1 MNKNVILGIDVGVA
15 SLGACV
21 VEVDDAGRPVG
32 FLDGVSFIY
41 PTPDGAAERRG
52 HRAMRRGY
60 RRKRQR
66 LQDLRRYLAE
76 LLDIPA
82 DFDGKPDGVKDPAH
96 TDLVAGAD
104 DVRDARGNRLISPNS
119 RTRLRAVGL
128 SGALSAADLARAI
141 LHIAKNRGMRLTRV
155 TGTSEEDEKARKEAS
170 VMVEQARATRRL
182 MAEQNA
188 QTPGMLLW
196 LREQEAPAAHQ
207 RKPLRRRVGTS
218 LSLQFVR
225 AQVEEEFDRLL
236 AFQRQFH
243 PALDEKACETLHEK
257 VFFEKEPPKP
267 EIGRCLYNPETE
279 ERLPLACDLF
289 QQKRIYEEV
298 NNLRIEYADA
308 SREKLTFDQ
317 RDLLVARLMT
327 GEDLGVAQIK
337 KLIGAN
343 ERGLR
348 LSLEGQAGRN
358 TGPARKL
365 LGHAL
370 RRTLK
375 EADARFAKL
384 DESANAGR
392 MVALYDALDDER
404 RPAFEKLLRE
414 EDDRDRMV
422 TALMRDYDV
431 PQDETENAADGIALP
446 HGYGAAGLSATVDIL
461 EGLKADIIDS
471 NTAAERA
478 KLIPATAREIACKRL
493 PYYGEIFP
501 HLVRGRMAPDAKG
514 YPAATI
520 EEKFGRIPSP
530 VVHVALNSL
539 RKVVNALVKKGEKQ
553 GWVFKGVQIEMAREM
568 KKTQED
574 RDKDARRI
582 AREQA
587 KNAEYDAITLA
598 HNMPASRKNRRKLKL
613 WEAQNKMCPY
623 TGLSIDVSDLFS
635 GKFDIDHT
643 LPRSK
648 TLDDSLYNL
657 LVIHENVNKAKANKS
672 PYDAFSGGLDVEGV
686 PQRSYEQIVENVRRI
701 PGIRHKEKL
710 FRPDAMEKYEDQDA
724 FAQRYKTDTS
734 YIAKTAKQYLQCVF
748 PHLRSKNGVEAING
762 FITDELRKRWG
773 VMDLVQLVA
782 HQQDP
787 DLVEAP
793 PTKEERAEGLKK
805 GKNRDDHRHHL
816 LDAAITA
823 CTPRNVVQKLQ
834 TISGNR
840 NKHDLAERYQVP
852 LPWADFRDDLYDLID
867 QARTTHRPNRE
878 LNGKLH
884 MATTLGVVARFAD
897 GRYLVRQRKR
907 FDASEFSSIEDVK
920 KKLLVDPALMAR
932 LAKDMSTG
940 EAVLFWASCE
950 PLADLQRHDERLREI
965 AGRIEDLFMLQP
977 TETTYEDVDKK
988 TGAVEIRSRKVKED
1002 ERLAEAFMAY
1012 RAECLADGRTP
1023 RRTVR
1028 LYGLDEAVIIA
1039 GAGGGTVPSR
1049 TFKPGSNAW
1058 LDIFR
1063 NAHGKP
1069 EFEVVRT
1076 IDAMR
1081 PGHVPQWQCHE
1092 GNDLLL
1098 RLFKGDTVRLRSKDG
1113 KTRLCVLA
1121 TNSPGDWEFQ
1131 PLNLSPHISR
1141 HPARKNF
1148 RFGFK
1153 ALCDA
1158 DPQLVVRD
1166 VLGRIVYE
1174 SPRLNW

>member
-1 MNKNVILGIDVGVA
+1 MNRNVILGVDVGVA
-15 SLGACV
+15 SLGACI

-32 FLDGVSFIY
+32 FLDGFSFIY

-60 RRKRQR
+60 RRKRNR
-66 LQDLRRYLAE
+66 LRDLRAYLVETLKIAT
-76 LLDIPA
+76 
-82 DFDGKPDGVKDPAH
+82 DFDGKPDGIKDPAF
-96 TDLVAGAD
+96 TDIAMGD
-104 DVRDARGNRLISPNS
+104 DTLRDDKGHRLISPNS
-119 RTRLRAVGL
+119 RTRLRALGL
-128 SGALSAADLARAI
+128 SEALSATDLARAI

-155 TGTSEEDEKARKEAS
+155 IGTSEEDEKARKEAS
-170 VMVEQARATRRL
+170 VMVEQARATRRE
-182 MAEQNA
+182 MAAQNA
-188 QTPGMLLW
+188 QTPGMMLW
-196 LREQEAPAAHQ
+196 LREQAAPAPHQ
-207 RKPLRRRVGTS
+207 RHPLHRRVGTS
-218 LSLQFVR
+218 LALQFVR
-225 AQVEEEFDRLL
+225 SQLEDELDALL
-236 AFQRQFH
+236 AFQHPFH
-243 PALDEKACETLHEK
+243 PALDADTCRTLHEK
-257 VFFEKEPPKP
+257 VFFEQEPPKP

-308 SREKLTFDQ
+308 SRAKLTRDQ
-317 RDLLVARLMT
+317 RDLLVARLMA
-327 GEDLGVAQIK
+327 GEDLGVAKIK
-337 KLIGAN
+337 KLIGAT
-343 ERGLR
+343 ERRVR

-358 TGPARKL
+358 AGPAKKL
-365 LGHAL
+365 EGHAI
-370 RRTLK
+370 RRTLSD
-375 EADARFAKL
+375 ADGRFAAL
-384 DESANAGR
+384 GQGGAH
-392 MVALYDALDDER
+392 MVALYDGLDEER
-404 RPAFEKLLRE
+404 RTGFEKLLRD

-422 TALMRDYDV
+422 LALMRDYAV
-431 PQDETENAADGIALP
+431 AGAEAENAADGIALRR
-446 HGYGAAGLSATVDIL
+446 GYAATGLTATFEIL
-461 EGLKADIIDS
+461 EKLKADIIDS
-471 NTAAERA
+471 NTAAEQA
-478 KLIPATAREIACKRL
+478 GLVAASAREMVCKRL
-493 PYYGEIFP
+493 PYYGEVFP
-501 HLVRGRMAPDAKG
+501 HLVRGRMSPETRG

-520 EEKFGRIPSP
+520 EEKFGRIPNP

-553 GWVFKGVQIEMAREM
+553 GWVFKRVQIEMARDM

-574 RDKDARRI
+574 RDKDSRRI

-598 HNMPASRKNRRKLKL
+598 HQRPASRKNRRKLKL
-613 WEAQNKMCPY
+613 WEAQNRMCPY
-623 TGLSIDVSDLFS
+623 TGLSIDVADLFS

-657 LVIHENVNKAKANKS
+657 LVIHENVNKAKGNKS
-672 PYDAFSGGLDVEGV
+672 PFEAFAGGLNVAGV
-686 PQRSYEQIVENVRRI
+686 PARSYEQIVETVRRI

-710 FRPDAMEKYEDQDA
+710 FRPDAMDRFEDQDA
-724 FAQRYKTDTS
+724 FARRYKTDTS
-734 YIAKTAKQYLQCVF
+734 YIAKAAKQYLQCVF
-748 PHLRSKNGVEAING
+748 PHLRPTGGVEAING
-762 FITDELRKRWG
+762 FITDDLRKRWG
-773 VMDLVQLVA
+773 VMDLVQQVA

-793 PTKEERAEGLKK
+793 PTKEERADGTKR

-816 LDAAITA
+816 LDAAVTA
-823 CTPRNVVQKLQ
+823 CTPRDVVQKLQ
-834 TISGNR
+834 TISASR
-840 NKHDLAERYQVP
+840 AKHDMAERYRVP
-852 LPWADFRDDLYDLID
+852 LPWADFRDDLYELID

-884 MATTLGVVARFAD
+884 MATNLGVVARFAD

-907 FDASEFSSIEDVK
+907 FDPGEFSSLDDVK
-920 KKLLVDPALMAR
+920 KKLVVDPALMAR
-932 LAKDMSTG
+932 LEKDMTAG
-940 EAVLFWASCE
+940 QAVLFWAARE
-950 PLADLQRHDERLREI
+950 PLADLQRHHEMLGDIAGNIERLF
-965 AGRIEDLFMLQP
+965 ALQP
-977 TETTYEDVDKK
+977 SEATYEDVDRK
-988 TGAVEIRSRKVKED
+988 TGAVEIRTRKVKED
-1002 ERLAEAFMAY
+1002 ERLAAAFAAY
-1012 RAECLADGRTP
+1012 RDECLTRGLSP

-1028 LYGLDEAVIIA
+1028 LYGLDEAVMIA
-1039 GAGGGTVPSR
+1039 GGDSGKLPSR

-1063 NAHGKP
+1063 DGSGKP
-1069 EFEVVRT
+1069 GFEVVRT

-1081 PGHVPQWQCHE
+1081 PGYVPQWQQHDS
-1092 GNDLLL
+1092 NDLLL

-1131 PLNLSPHISR
+1131 PLNLSSHISR

-1174 SPRLNW
+1174 TSRLNW